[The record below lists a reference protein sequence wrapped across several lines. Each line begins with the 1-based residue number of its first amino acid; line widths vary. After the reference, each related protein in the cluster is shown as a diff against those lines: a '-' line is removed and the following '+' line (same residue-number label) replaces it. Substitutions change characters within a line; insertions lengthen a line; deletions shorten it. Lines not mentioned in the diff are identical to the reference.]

1 MKRSTFKTAAVAAG
15 TVALVAALAACAPA
29 AQEPAAAPSGGESD
43 APAAAAP
50 AETPEPDSFGAVVA
64 ESWKD
69 IYPNEYQTYMANE
82 SNSPQG
88 KQDYLTEYPELVTMY
103 AGYGFAK
110 GYDEA
115 AGIPT
120 ACSPWPRR
128 PA

>member
-50 AETPEPDSFGAVVA
+50 AETPEPDSFGVVVA

-82 SNSPQG
+82 SNSPQASR
-88 KQDYLTEYPELVTMY
+88 TT
-103 AGYGFAK
+103 
-110 GYDEA
+110 
-115 AGIPT
+115 
-120 ACSPWPRR
+120 
-128 PA
+128 

>member
-29 AQEPAAAPSGGESD
+29 RPGTGGGTVRGRKRCPRGRGSRRDPRARFLRRRGGGILEGHLPQRVPNLYGQRVQQPPGQ
-43 APAAAAP
+43 AGL
-50 AETPEPDSFGAVVA
+50 PDRV
-64 ESWKD
+64 
-69 IYPNEYQTYMANE
+69 
-82 SNSPQG
+82 
-88 KQDYLTEYPELVTMY
+88 PELVTMY

-115 AGIPT
+115 AGHPYSR
-120 ACSPWPRR
+120 SPWPRR